1 MIFDSN
7 YTVMDNAFI
16 NRWVLEFACTDEYRN
31 IKRIVNTYIVNGE
44 YKVDNFINTE
54 LIEGFTVNDQPIP
67 FVPGK
72 YYKMNIGKN
81 EYNIVKDKNG
91 NEVGRFQID
100 NLFDPVWEEDKTDQ
114 LNEAV
119 RNRINI
125 LEKGNFVSKNRQP
138 WLTDKIKEI
147 GHIET
152 TAMYSAYKDKILLKE
167 TVISSSNFTDGLSR
181 NDMYPMFNTGILPS
195 TLTGINMSYYK
206 LENFHFLFKTSYLDS
221 FSDEKK
227 TYLCKAQCVGVKNRP
242 SDLSENKVWC
252 YFIGSSDHTKSE
264 QISRTISGTTAVYN
278 NASCYEPYALLLI
291 RRKSSINIKQTYTFG
306 ENIYIRYFEY
316 PGTTGAEISNL
327 RSVESKFLNNDVTP
341 TVQDILN
348 IGRHNN
354 FQTTI
359 HYYHIRNF
367 IRQTFNVIK
376 NNTTLDNNIKI
387 TSENI
392 LKSLQR
398 IITMVNNVR
407 RDSEYVHPYSYIRW
421 FKNNKYHKLANRVVT
436 SQKISMQFYMA
447 KMFNV
452 NLNTPKGVAGDYDY
466 YNTLSETGRLPG
478 FFNYWSNIKV
488 VNNRYYLYNIYNDTT
503 PYSNQPLISDD
514 SLSEAN
520 FYNEY
525 FNYNCVYFNSNN
537 TSFNEVFSDA
547 AGFLGRWIDG
557 KTNYTNH
564 SETGIL
570 PSARLSALFFKDPFP
585 WLRYNHAINK
595 CTKPLLSQFMTT
607 GWLRSGNQDI
617 PTVYSL
623 SLVDNDATRTGYNK
637 FKSFLST
644 LFKTVDNDRFNR
656 AYMLLELLI
665 LGYGYF
671 QLKYIYTSTLYKNT
685 GIQFIE
691 LPSDYLEKPLD
702 YINDVIKKDSKL
714 NANINNIVLHYV
726 LHNNTEKEYYDSITA
741 ATRRIIWVDAVN
753 DYPSYASTF
762 PHDVHAWSEWRLT
775 GPESYRIGMAG
786 KKITETT
793 SIVRGT
799 KDAKKYNKSNNK
811 SVINVNNIL
820 ESYRDYFEKAA
831 LGRLINLE
839 LCPFIVGGFCS
850 HDNKGGDRI
859 LKIAYAYNERFIFRT
874 HGKAFLKSKN
884 LRSLNLVEN
893 NDIDSATFVPLNG
906 KIIDTY
912 TGNTITA
919 SDKINRDKYGNCFR
933 VVTAV
938 PTPPFDLMVK
948 AYKELEKQ
956 GFDRSLPLQTSFK
969 AFRKLGYAHRDAE
982 VIVNGKKYYI
992 RSISDSSIACEIT
1005 KGNINTNNPVI
1016 ILSKYN
1022 DAKVLSTFTVT
1033 APSVKYVRNY
1043 VWDDSYESEVD
1054 FSVYT
1059 RNQEIA
1065 LPEAHVNMIKNKMKI
1080 DNITKLTEDEKVAV
1094 IIYQAFMHAEYNENI
1109 IQNLGKYA
1117 NARWPETKTNVL
1129 NSSII
1134 DYVAS
1139 LSEYDSNNNEKYL
1152 SADKALHSLIKL
1164 HDFYIMWSLN
1174 NPITIKFWCHLTPI
1188 SSFYYRHDQEFKR
1201 FGVAYGVD
1209 GPLDILKANSNGGTL
1224 NYWYNNWLCKNWS
1237 PSLTSWNVSINYYKD
1252 FYYRRVVRRL
1262 SIRSSNIIND
1272 NIYTIQVG
1280 GNSNTT
1286 NWDWPGTNN
1295 TDGIENM

>member
-1 MIFDSN
+1 MIFDLN

-16 NRWVLEFACTDEYRN
+16 NRWVLEFACTEEYSK
-31 IKRIVNTYIVNGE
+31 IKKIVETYIVNGE
-44 YKVDNFINTE
+44 YKVDYFINSE
-54 LIEGFTVNDQPIP
+54 LLEDGYTINNQPLP
-67 FVPGK
+67 FKPGT

-81 EYNIVKDKNG
+81 EYNIVKDRNG
-91 NEVGRFQID
+91 NEVGRFKI
-100 NLFDPVWEEDKTDQ
+100 DQ
-114 LNEAV
+114 LFEHVLNKKENNQSTNGV
-119 RNRINI
+119 DPYMYR
-125 LEKGNFVSKNRQP
+125 RQP
-138 WLTDKIKEI
+138 YLLDEI
-147 GHIET
+147 QSLGHIET
-152 TAMYSAYKDKILLKE
+152 TASDKCYYGITGTLKSSIINVNNFSDNIVRIEVGPLFNKYTSPYGLLKA
-167 TVISSSNFTDGLSR
+167 
-181 NDMYPMFNTGILPS
+181 PFN
-195 TLTGINMSYYK
+195 YYK
-206 LENFHFLFKTSYLDS
+206 IENFNFLFKTSYLES
-221 FSDEKK
+221 FSNEMK
-227 TYLCKAQCVGVKNRP
+227 TYVCRFTTVGVKDRP
-242 SDLSENKVWC
+242 SDTTEKRDTC
-252 YFIGSSDHTKSE
+252 YYLGTSDYTKSE
-264 QISRTISGTTAVYN
+264 QVNAKALGSNFIKLSNGAINTYARLYLRTRGSNGNSNWYN
-278 NASCYEPYALLLI
+278 DYGSFGNDI
-291 RRKSSINIKQTYTFG
+291 YTRF
-306 ENIYIRYFEY
+306 FDY
-316 PGTTGAEISNL
+316 PGTIGVEITDA
-327 RSVESKFLNNDVTP
+327 RSVESKFLNNDKVP
-341 TVQDILN
+341 TVNDILN
-348 IGRHNN
+348 VGKHNN

-367 IRQTFNVIK
+367 IRQTFDIINK
-376 NNTTLDNNIKI
+376 TNTLTDNIKI
-387 TSENI
+387 TAENI
-392 LKSLQR
+392 LKSLQK
-398 IITMVNNVR
+398 IISMVNNVR

-447 KMFNV
+447 KIFNV
-452 NLNTPKGVAGDYDY
+452 NLNTPKGVAGNYDY

-478 FFNYWSNIKV
+478 FFNDWSNIKV
-488 VNNRYYLYNIYNDTT
+488 ANGRYHLYNIYNGTT
-503 PYSNQPLISDD
+503 PYSNQPLISND

-525 FNYNCVYFNSNN
+525 FNYNCVYFRSNN
-537 TSFNEVFSDA
+537 TNFNEVFSDA

-557 KTNYTNH
+557 KTNHTYY

-595 CTKPLLSQFMTT
+595 CTRPLLSQFMTM
-607 GWLRSGNQDI
+607 GWLRSGDQSI
-617 PTVYSL
+617 PTINSL
-623 SLVDNDATRTGYNK
+623 SLVDNDRTRKGYNK

-644 LFKTVDNDRFNR
+644 LFKTVDNDRFDR

-671 QLKYIYTSTLYKNT
+671 QLKYIYTSRLYKNT
-685 GIQFIE
+685 GIQFID
-691 LPSDYLEKPLD
+691 LPTAYLDKPMD

-726 LHNNTEKEYYDSITA
+726 LNNNKGQNNFDSVLA
-741 ATRRIIWVDAVN
+741 ATRRVIWVDAVN
-753 DYPSYASTF
+753 DYPSYASAF
-762 PHDVHAWSEWRLT
+762 PHDIHAWSEWRLT

-850 HDNKGGDRI
+850 HDDKGGDRI
-859 LKIAYAYNERFIFRT
+859 LKITNAYNERFIFRT
-874 HGKAFLKSKN
+874 HGTAFLKSKN

-893 NDIDSATFVPLNG
+893 NDIDSATFKPLNG
-906 KIIDTY
+906 KVKDTY

-919 SDKINRDKYGNCFR
+919 SAKINRDEYGNCFR

-956 GFDRSLPLQTSFK
+956 GFDRSWPLDTSFK
-969 AFRKLGYAHRDAE
+969 AFRKLGNAHRDAE

-1059 RNQEIA
+1059 RNQETA
-1065 LPEAHVNMIKNKMKI
+1065 LLEAHVNMIKNKMKI

-1094 IIYQAFMHAEYNENI
+1094 IIYQAFIHAEYNENI
-1109 IQNLGKYA
+1109 VQNLGKMTE
-1117 NARWPETKTNVL
+1117 ARWPETKTNVL

-1134 DYVAS
+1134 DYSTS
-1139 LSEYDSNNNEKYL
+1139 LSEYDSNNNKKYL

-1201 FGVAYGVD
+1201 FCVAYGVD
-1209 GPLDILKANSNGGTL
+1209 GPLGMLRANSNGATA
-1224 NYWYNNWLCKNWS
+1224 NYWYNNWLCYNWS

-1262 SIRSSNIIND
+1262 SIERSNIIND

-1280 GNSNTT
+1280 GDYNTT
-1286 NWDWPGTNN
+1286 YWDWPGTNN